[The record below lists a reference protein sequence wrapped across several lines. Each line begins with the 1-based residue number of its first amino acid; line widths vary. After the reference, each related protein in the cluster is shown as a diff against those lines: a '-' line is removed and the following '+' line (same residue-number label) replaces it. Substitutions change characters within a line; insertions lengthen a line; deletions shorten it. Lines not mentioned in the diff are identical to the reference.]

1 MSQSPPTNDTD
12 HVVLASFAAM
22 TLVTGL
28 VDASSYLKLGHVFTA
43 NMTGNIV
50 FIGFGIGGAKGFS
63 IIASLVAL
71 VGFLCGA
78 TLGGRILSRGANLGR
93 AQVALTCEIVCLV
106 VGIVVSA
113 AGPTA
118 DFDVRAGIILPL
130 GIAMGL
136 QNSAIRKLGVA
147 DMATT
152 VLTMTLTGIAADS
165 TLAGG
170 HNIHFPRRSVSV
182 VLMLLG
188 AIIGAALSRAGLAW
202 PIVAAIIAVTVA
214 IVLMRRA
221 DASAS
226 R

>member
-1 MSQSPPTNDTD
+1 VSQSTPTNDTD
-12 HVVLASFAAM
+12 QVVLASFAAL

-63 IIASLVAL
+63 IVASLVAL
-71 VGFLCGA
+71 AGFLGGA
-78 TLGGRILSRGANLGR
+78 TLGGRILSTGANLRR
-93 AQVALTCEIVCLV
+93 AQLALACEIVFLGA
-106 VGIVVSA
+106 GIVVSLV
-113 AGPTA
+113 GSVGQ
-118 DFDVRAGIILPL
+118 FGVRVGVIVAL
-130 GIAMGL
+130 GLAMGL
-136 QNSAIRKLGVA
+136 QNAAIRKLGVA

-170 HNIHFPRRSVSV
+170 HNVHFPRRGVSV
-182 VLMLLG
+182 VVMLLG
-188 AIIGAALSRAGLAW
+188 AVIGAALSRAGLAW
-202 PIVAAIIAVTVA
+202 PIVAAIVAVGVA

-221 DASAS
+221 AAGAA